1 MNLVLLLVASALAG
15 NSREVVVTSVYDGDT
30 FTLSTGEKV
39 RLASVNTPELSPSE
53 PYAVDGR
60 DAAQAFLSSGTVMLH
75 TGSTEKDG
83 YGRIVAG
90 ATVNGKHLSEH
101 LLGLGLAHLF
111 LIPPVDA
118 DLDIPSLLAAQERAQ
133 RANRGIWSTEGYRG
147 DLHITSFHANAA
159 GDDRENVNGEYIRV
173 CNITNHP
180 LNLEG
185 YALNDASGDRWVL
198 PALTIPPGHT
208 IRIHSGEGNSQTDPR
223 EQLTVF
229 LGSPT
234 PVWNNRYDKATLY
247 DRYGRIM
254 DVRVHETKRR

>member
-1 MNLVLLLVASALAG
+1 MNLTLLLFASALAG
-15 NSREVVVTSVYDGDT
+15 SPREVVVTNVYDGDT

-39 RLASVNTPELSPSE
+39 RLSSVNTPELSPSE
-53 PYAVDGR
+53 PYAVEGR
-60 DAAQAFLSSGTVMLH
+60 DATQAFLSSGTVLLH
-75 TGSTEKDG
+75 TGATERDG

-90 ATVNGKHLSEH
+90 ASVDGKQLSEH
-101 LLGLGLAHLF
+101 LLSLGLAHLF
-111 LIPPVDA
+111 LIPPVDEE
-118 DLDIPSLLAAQERAQ
+118 LDVSALLAAQERAQ
-133 RANRGIWSTEGYRG
+133 RARRGIWSTEGYRG
-147 DLHITSFHANAA
+147 DLHMTSFHANAA
-159 GDDRENVNGEYIRV
+159 GDDRENVNGEYLRV

-185 YALNDASGDRWVL
+185 YALNDASGDRWVM

-208 IRIHSGEGNSQTDPR
+208 IRIHSGEGVHQTDPR

-234 PVWNNRYDKATLY
+234 PVWNNSYDKATLY

-254 DVRVHETKRR
+254 DVRVHETKRK